1 MSNNTIF
8 AINDVEPMQIAS
20 ALRRL
25 N

>member
-20 ALRRL
+20 ALRHL